1 MQINYYYINNLLQNF
16 REILYMIIYITVKES
31 IYVIP
36 QESNKLLHTFEQKKN
51 TKESDSNIL
60 HSKI

>member
-1 MQINYYYINNLLQNF
+1 
-16 REILYMIIYITVKES
+16 MIIYITVKES

>member
-36 QESNKLLHTFEQKKN
+36 QESNKLLHTFE
-51 TKESDSNIL
+51 
-60 HSKI
+60 